1 MTPYELL
8 YTTATP
14 FLPALYG
21 RVRRDLGRLLAE
33 TGGERPRLLDVG
45 GRKSP
50 YTIGLPAD
58 ITLLDIPQES
68 DVQRELHLGV
78 THTILHDLQR
88 RRSNIAGFVL
98 QDMTRCTLPSDSFG
112 GAICVEVIEHVVEDE
127 AFVRQIARVLRPGGW
142 LYVTTPNGDYM
153 PSPRHNPD
161 HVRHFQRDEL
171 RELLARHFA
180 DVQVAWGIRTG
191 KNRTRGLRTLS
202 PRHPLSTA
210 QAMVSNVLSRLES
223 RGLDGQPRR
232 TAHLFAIARKRA

>member
-8 YTTATP
+8 YTSATP

-21 RVRRDLGRLLAE
+21 RVRRDLSRLLAE
-33 TGGERPRLLDVG
+33 TGGERPRVLDVG

-50 YTIGLPAD
+50 YTIGLPAE

-68 DVQRELHLGV
+68 EVQRDLHLGV
-78 THTILHDLQR
+78 TNAILHDLQR
-88 RRSNIAGFVL
+88 YRSNIAGVVL
-98 QDMTRCTLPSDSFG
+98 QDMTRCTLPSGSFE

-127 AFVRQIARVLRPGGW
+127 AFIEQIARVLRPGGW

-161 HVRHFQRDEL
+161 HVKHFRRDEL

-180 DVQVAWGIRTG
+180 DVCVTWGVKTG

-202 PRHPLSTA
+202 PRHPVTTA
-210 QAMVSNVLSRLES
+210 QAMASNVLSRLES
-223 RGLDGQPRR
+223 RGLDEQPRR
-232 TAHLFAIARKRA
+232 TAHLFAIARLD